1 MTSGPPRMDANPWR
15 AHWFVE
21 SDEFGSYSRR
31 RREVSIPK
39 RDGSLRVLGVPTVS
53 DRIAQTV
60 VKMVLEPGIEPVF
73 HDDFYGYRPAG
84 RRWMR
89 WRYPAS
95 VLEVGLGD

>member
-1 MTSGPPRMDANPWR
+1 M
-15 AHWFVE
+15 
-21 SDEFGSYSRR
+21 
-31 RREVSIPK
+31 
-39 RDGSLRVLGVPTVS
+39 S